1 MLRVENMKPNVFK
14 DSGKIITTAVM
25 LVIGIFFLY
34 PLFWMLSASL
44 KLPAA
49 VFEYPMRWIPE
60 NPRFSNFAEVWL
72 NPVNP
77 FYLFYLNSLKVTLLT
92 VLGVLILCST
102 SAYAFAKMNFPGK
115 NLIFM
120 LFLSTMMIPTQ
131 VTLIPRYVL
140 FQQIGLY
147 NTHWALI
154 LPPLF
159 YVVGIF
165 LLRQFYYSIPNELI
179 EATKIDGASH
189 FRIFTFIV
197 LPLTK
202 PAMISLIILKFV
214 SSWNEYMDPLIFL
227 VSGRLFTI
235 PLGMQIYMDA
245 EGQQLQ
251 LVMAAAALN
260 IVPVIILFV
269 TLQKYF
275 IQGIATSG
283 LKG

>member
-1 MLRVENMKPNVFK
+1 
-14 DSGKIITTAVM
+14 
-25 LVIGIFFLY
+25 
-34 PLFWMLSASL
+34 MLSASL

-49 VFEYPMRWIPE
+49 VFEYPIRWIPE

-72 NPVNP
+72 NPSAP
-77 FYLFYLNSLKVTLLT
+77 FYLFYLNSVKVTLLT

-115 NLIFM
+115 NIIFM

-140 FQQIGLY
+140 FQHLGLY

-159 YVVGIF
+159 FVVGIF

-189 FRIFTFIV
+189 FRIFALIV

-202 PAMISLIILKFV
+202 PAMVSLIILKFV

-227 VSGRLFTI
+227 VSSRLFTI
-235 PLGMQIYMDA
+235 PLGMQMYMDA

-260 IVPVIILFV
+260 IVPVIVLFV
-269 TLQKYF
+269 ALQKYF

>member
-1 MLRVENMKPNVFK
+1 MKAGEFK
-14 DSGKIITTAVM
+14 DRGKIITTAVM
-25 LVIGIFFLY
+25 LAIGIFFLY
-34 PLFWMLSASL
+34 TLFWMLSASL

-49 VFEYPMRWIPE
+49 VFEYPIRWVPE
-60 NPRFSNFAEVWL
+60 NPRFSNFSEVWL
-72 NPVNP
+72 NPSNP

-92 VLGVLILCST
+92 VAGVLILCST

-115 NLIFM
+115 NIIFM

-140 FQQIGLY
+140 FQHMGLY

-189 FRIFTFIV
+189 FRIFALII

-227 VSGRLFTI
+227 ASGRLFTI

-260 IVPVIILFV
+260 IIPVIILFV
-269 TLQKYF
+269 ALQKYF

>member
-1 MLRVENMKPNVFK
+1 MHEKLNMDKRRKNTITKFLITVIML
-14 DSGKIITTAVM
+14 I
-25 LVIGIFFLY
+25 IGIYFLY

-44 KLPAA
+44 KLPAM
-49 VFEYPMRWIPE
+49 VFEYPIRWLPKT
-60 NPRFSNFAEVWL
+60 PRFSNYSEVWF
-72 NPVNP
+72 NSTNP
-77 FYLFYLNSLKVTLLT
+77 FYLFYLNSLKVTFLT
-92 VLGVLILCST
+92 IAGVLILCSS

-115 NLIFM
+115 NFIFM

-131 VTLIPRYVL
+131 VTLLPRYAL
-140 FQQIGLY
+140 FQLLNLY

-154 LPPLF
+154 LPSLF

-179 EATKIDGASH
+179 EASTIDGASH
-189 FRIFTFIV
+189 FLIFPVII
-197 LPLTK
+197 LPLSK
-202 PAMISLIILKFV
+202 PAMVSLVILKFV
-214 SSWNEYMDPLIFL
+214 SSWNDYMDPLIFL
-227 VSGRLFTI
+227 VSSKLFTI

-260 IVPVIILFV
+260 IVPIVLLFMF
-269 TLQKYF
+269 LQKYF

-283 LKG
+283 LKN

>member
-1 MLRVENMKPNVFK
+1 MARAGSMRLKVFK
-14 DSGKIITTAVM
+14 DPGKIITTAVM

-49 VFEYPMRWIPE
+49 VFEYPVRWIPE
-60 NPRFSNFAEVWL
+60 NPRFANFAEVWL
-72 NPVNP
+72 NPTNP
-77 FYLFYLNSLKVTLLT
+77 FYLFYLNSVKVTLLT

-115 NLIFM
+115 NIIFM
-120 LFLSTMMIPTQ
+120 LFLATMMIPTQ

-140 FQQIGLY
+140 FQQMGLY

-179 EATKIDGASH
+179 EATMIDGASH
-189 FRIFTFIV
+189 FRIFALIV

-227 VSGRLFTI
+227 VSGKLFTI

-260 IVPVIILFV
+260 IIPVIILFV
-269 TLQKYF
+269 ALQKYF